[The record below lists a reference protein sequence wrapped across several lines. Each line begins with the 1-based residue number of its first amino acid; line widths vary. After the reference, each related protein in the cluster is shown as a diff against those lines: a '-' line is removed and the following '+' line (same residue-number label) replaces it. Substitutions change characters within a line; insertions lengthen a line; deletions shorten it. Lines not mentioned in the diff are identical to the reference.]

1 MLKYKLPLYGTVFLA
16 VILFVSAFA
25 VLADKESEISDS
37 RPVIIIDAGHGGF
50 DGGAVAQD
58 GTVEKDINLKIAI
71 KVEEFLKVNGFKV
84 IMTRTEDRGTEDNS
98 NAQISERKKSDM
110 QNRLKLIENN
120 SSAVYISIHLNKFTT
135 SAASG
140 TQVFYSANN
149 KKSKVLA
156 QKIQSSIIEMLQK
169 DNDRVIK
176 PGGNNSYLLK
186 KATIPAVIVECGF
199 LSNKRELELLKSDE
213 YQTKISFAIA
223 SGILEYYKVKED

>member
-1 MLKYKLPLYGTVFLA
+1 
-16 VILFVSAFA
+16 
-25 VLADKESEISDS
+25 
-37 RPVIIIDAGHGGF
+37 
-50 DGGAVAQD
+50 
-58 GTVEKDINLKIAI
+58 
-71 KVEEFLKVNGFKV
+71 
-84 IMTRTEDRGTEDNS
+84 MTRTEDKGTEDNS

-120 SSAVYISIHLNKFTT
+120 SSSVYISIHLNKFTT